1 MTDTIN
7 HADTFKTAF
16 LAFLGESTTDTV
28 EKRDGSSAVIDYNA
42 IPADLLI
49 TFLSDGCMEYVRD
62 SASAALSNAYT
73 IAHPDNK
80 LEGDKLKSA
89 RIKWVGT
96 DDNVFKVR
104 DESSAIMAATI
115 GRMEAGERR
124 KSSAA
129 MFRFTS
135 LDDAIYDAA
144 VSVRGVKGFESV
156 AKAWTNSKGTTTGE
170 RKTTILA
177 AVVDDLPDALRTA
190 VVTMAEAHIT
200 SMKAL
205 ADAGL
210 SIES

>member
-1 MTDTIN
+1 MNTIN
-7 HADTFKTAF
+7 HPEAFKTAF
-16 LAFLGESTTDTV
+16 LAHLGLENTDTID
-28 EKRDGSSAVIDYNA
+28 KRDGSSAVIDYNA

-115 GRMEAGERR
+115 KRMEAGERR
-124 KSSAA
+124 KATSA
-129 MFRFTS
+129 MYRFTS
-135 LDDAIYDAA
+135 LDDAIYTIVVAL
-144 VSVRGVKGFESV
+144 KGTPNFKPIANV
-156 AKAWTNSKGTTTGE
+156 LAKSKGATTGE
-170 RKTTILA
+170 RKIAVLS
-177 AVVDDLPDALRTA
+177 AVVDDLPEALVKAVTA
-190 VVTMAEAHIT
+190 QAEAQIA

-210 SIES
+210 SIGS